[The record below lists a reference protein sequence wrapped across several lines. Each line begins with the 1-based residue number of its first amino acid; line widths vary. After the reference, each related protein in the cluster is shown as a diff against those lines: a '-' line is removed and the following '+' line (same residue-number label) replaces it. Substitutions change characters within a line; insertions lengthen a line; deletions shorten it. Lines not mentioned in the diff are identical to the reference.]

1 VAMIVRINL
10 LPVRQ
15 GKKREVSRQF
25 LVLTAAV
32 IVLVLVGNYIFFE
45 RVNSESERNTAK
57 INQTQARIGELEKV
71 IGEVNNLN
79 ARKKEVEDKLK
90 ILSGLRKGRSGPVR
104 LMDALATAMPK
115 KVWLSDFEERADAVR
130 LQGTAL
136 AHDDVADLMRSLANV
151 VWTPKGMGRLVEQ
164 KRDAKTSRVELL
176 AAGNSIEDFAVA
188 DVSSFFTNIELRH
201 AEQKDAK
208 SASGVTRN
216 VGFEIMMSVNY
227 SI

>member
-1 VAMIVRINL
+1 MAMIVRINL

-151 VWTPKGMGRLVEQ
+151 VWTPRAWGAWWNKNATPRRPGWSCWRLEI
-164 KRDAKTSRVELL
+164 RSRI
-176 AAGNSIEDFAVA
+176 SQWR
-188 DVSSFFTNIELRH
+188 T
-201 AEQKDAK
+201 
-208 SASGVTRN
+208 
-216 VGFEIMMSVNY
+216 
-227 SI
+227 

>member
-1 VAMIVRINL
+1 MAMIVRINL

-32 IVLVLVGNYIFFE
+32 IVLVLVGNYIFYE
-45 RVNSESERNTAK
+45 RVNGESERNTAK

-104 LMDALATAMPK
+104 LM
-115 KVWLSDFEERADAVR
+115 
-130 LQGTAL
+130 
-136 AHDDVADLMRSLANV
+136 NV

-188 DVSSFFTNIELRH
+188 DVGSFFTNIELRH

-208 SASGVTRN
+208 TTAGITKSVD
-216 VGFEIMMSVNY
+216 FEIVMSVNY

>member
-1 VAMIVRINL
+1 MIVRINL

-90 ILSGLRKGRSGPVR
+90 ILSGLRKGRTGPVK
-104 LMDALATAMPK
+104 LLDALAIAVPK
-115 KVWLSDFEERADAVR
+115 KAWLSEFEEKSNVARIH
-130 LQGTAL
+130 GTAL
-136 AHDDVADLMRSLANV
+136 NHDDVAELMRSLASV

-164 KRDAKTSRVELL
+164 RRDAKTSRVELL
-176 AAGNSIEDFAVA
+176 GGGNAIEDFAVA
-188 DVSSFFTNIELRH
+188 DVGAFFTNIELRH
-201 AEQKDAK
+201 AEQRETK
-208 SASGVTRN
+208 STSGASKIVD
-216 VGFEIMMSVNY
+216 FEIGLSVNY
-227 SI
+227 AI

>member
-1 VAMIVRINL
+1 MIVRINL

-45 RVNSESERNTAK
+45 RVNGESERNTSK

-90 ILSGLRKGRSGPVR
+90 IPSDLRKRKSVPVP
-104 LMDALATAMPK
+104 LPYALPP
-115 KVWLSDFEERADAVR
+115 
-130 LQGTAL
+130 
-136 AHDDVADLMRSLANV
+136 SLP
-151 VWTPKGMGRLVEQ
+151 T
-164 KRDAKTSRVELL
+164 
-176 AAGNSIEDFAVA
+176 NSYH
-188 DVSSFFTNIELRH
+188 SPSN
-201 AEQKDAK
+201 Q
-208 SASGVTRN
+208 N
-216 VGFEIMMSVNY
+216 
-227 SI
+227 